1 MVQQISLQN
10 VREGMDVYDSMG
22 SRVGK
27 IALVHQGAGQMAD
40 VTDTLTTKEFVDNI
54 LSCTTKLPSD
64 VYPEL
69 YRVGFMRVGRGI
81 ARSDVIILPSQI
93 LDAGEETVF
102 LKVPLRDLY
111 NC

>member
-1 MVQQISLQN
+1 MVEQMTSFH
-10 VREGMDVYDSMG
+10 VREGMEVYDSTG

-27 IALVHQGAGQMAD
+27 ITMVHDGAGQMAD
-40 VTDTLTTKEFVDNI
+40 VADVPTTKEFVDKV
-54 LSCTTKLPSD
+54 LACTTNLPSA

-69 YRVGFMRVGRGI
+69 YRVGFLRVGRGLV
-81 ARSDVIILPSQI
+81 RSDVIVLPSQI

-102 LKVPLRDLY
+102 LKVPLRELH